1 MIIDDKKKTDIEA
14 LSCVK
19 TIYDL
24 GKIRTYLSR
33 DFLRNSFKP
42 VVG

>member
-14 LSCVK
+14 LSWVK

-24 GKIRTYLSR
+24 GKIRIYLSR
-33 DFLRNSFKP
+33 DFSRDFFKP